1 MIATHEEPEA
11 HALET
16 RAASPAMK
24 RENSDHDGA
33 SPAIPIPKRR
43 RTSDKSGPRSTA
55 GRTTKSM
62 GGASEDDINSLFW
75 LVEVREPRLASRA
88 PRSPARGNW
97 IRRVQ
102 RVFFSSRKDT
112 RGERSLEARS
122 GRMGGVLPLLGPV
135 APPPL
140 FVAAGE
146 SPLSRRKRGR
156 STNLRVSRRAT
167 APPATTPPRFLFLR
181 HHTRRGD
188 GSVKLARGAFG
199 RALCGGRDA
208 IQTRVPVPTRAWR
221 TCTPRH
227 QAIAR
232 DRGAPTR
239 VFPSP
244 RPEIARGG
252 VDPLC
257 FTAPKGCV

>member
-16 RAASPAMK
+16 SAASPAMK

-55 GRTTKSM
+55 GRTTKSL

-135 APPPL
+135 APPPPL
-140 FVAAGE
+140 RNSVDARVAFPPGGIT
-146 SPLSRRKRGR
+146 SDVPR
-156 STNLRVSRRAT
+156 STQRAT
-167 APPATTPPRFLFLR
+167 CVT
-181 HHTRRGD
+181 
-188 GSVKLARGAFG
+188 
-199 RALCGGRDA
+199 
-208 IQTRVPVPTRAWR
+208 Q
-221 TCTPRH
+221 PRH
-227 QAIAR
+227 KQKTAHRTLTTTTRQAS
-232 DRGAPTR
+232 T
-239 VFPSP
+239 
-244 RPEIARGG
+244 
-252 VDPLC
+252 
-257 FTAPKGCV
+257 T

>member
-16 RAASPAMK
+16 SAASPAMK

-55 GRTTKSM
+55 GRTTKGM

-135 APPPL
+135 APPPPSSSRQGNHPCRDEN
-140 FVAAGE
+140 AA
-146 SPLSRRKRGR
+146 
-156 STNLRVSRRAT
+156 
-167 APPATTPPRFLFLR
+167 
-181 HHTRRGD
+181 
-188 GSVKLARGAFG
+188 
-199 RALCGGRDA
+199 
-208 IQTRVPVPTRAWR
+208 
-221 TCTPRH
+221 
-227 QAIAR
+227 
-232 DRGAPTR
+232 GAPTSEFHAAPR
-239 VFPSP
+239 RPPRRPRHVFFSFVTTLDVVT
-244 RPEIARGG
+244 E
-252 VDPLC
+252 V
-257 FTAPKGCV
+257 

>member
-1 MIATHEEPEA
+1 MALRPRSLSRSDEGPRTRAGLDRPRDGPLKA
-11 HALET
+11 WAALARMTSTPCSGSSRYVNRGSPHAPRGPPRVAIGFVGSSKCFFPLGRT
-16 RAASPAMK
+16 RAASVHWK
-24 RENSDHDGA
+24 RD
-33 SPAIPIPKRR
+33 
-43 RTSDKSGPRSTA
+43 
-55 GRTTKSM
+55 
-62 GGASEDDINSLFW
+62 
-75 LVEVREPRLASRA
+75 
-88 PRSPARGNW
+88 
-97 IRRVQ
+97 
-102 RVFFSSRKDT
+102 
-112 RGERSLEARS
+112 RGEWGAFSPCWAPSR
-122 GRMGGVLPLLGPV
+122 
-135 APPPL
+135 PPPL

-167 APPATTPPRFLFLR
+167 APPTTTPPRFLFLR

-221 TCTPRH
+221 TYTPRH

-257 FTAPKGCV
+257 FTAPKSCM